1 MTSIFKRSFVLNL
14 YDLSSECE
22 EPPRLN
28 VPTELSIF
36 SEVPSQIYENLDLHN
51 KTLAGESLQAND
63 KFGMIAANYM
73 KKAILPLKIK
83 KSELKYVCINVYK
96 IKTIRL
102 LIDKFHD
109 HFSNVYNKRLRLKGL
124 LKCMIFSATT
134 NDELTSKIEVLKCGI
149 TILEVY
155 AIMKYLQI
163 NCVLFDKHKTI
174 QYTLSEFNEAVMV
187 FRFNNSLDLDYAEL
201 C

>member
-1 MTSIFKRSFVLNL
+1 M
-14 YDLSSECE
+14 SSESE

-36 SEVPSQIYENLDLHN
+36 SEVPSQIYKNLELHH
-51 KTLAGESLQAND
+51 KTLANETLKGSD
-63 KFGMIAANYM
+63 KFGMIPSYNM
-73 KKAILPLKIK
+73 KKSLLPLKIK
-83 KSELKYVCINVYK
+83 KSDLKYVCVNAYK

-102 LIDKFHD
+102 LIDTFHD
-109 HFSNVYNKRLRLKGL
+109 HFLNVYNKRLRFKGL

-134 NDELTSKIEVLKCGI
+134 NDELTSKIEVLKHGI

-163 NCVLFDKHKTI
+163 NCVLFDRHKTI
-174 QYTLSEFNEAVMV
+174 QYTLSEFNEAVIV
-187 FRFNNSLDLDYAEL
+187 FRFNNSLDLDFCGSYENIYKMFIPQL
-201 C
+201 TC